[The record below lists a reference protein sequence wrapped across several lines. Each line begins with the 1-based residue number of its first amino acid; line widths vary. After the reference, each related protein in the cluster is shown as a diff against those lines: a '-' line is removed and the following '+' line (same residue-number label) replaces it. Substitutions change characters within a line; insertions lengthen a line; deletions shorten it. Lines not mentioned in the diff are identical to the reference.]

1 MLLVWVYYSAQIFV
15 LGAEFTWVYAHS
27 HGSCAKE
34 PEPEAP
40 QAIPARSE
48 SAGAKLALAPEPV
61 ASKPVLAPELI
72 ATRRSARPQPASLE
86 GFIQQNPL
94 KTLGGIAAFAL
105 LLGTLLRHLAPP
117 EKLVR
122 HRRTPAHLDK
132 KLTRM
137 RELVNKWGT
146 RPRRGLFRRR
156 RWF

>member
-1 MLLVWVYYSAQIFV
+1 VLLVWVYYSAQIFV

-61 ASKPVLAPELI
+61 ASKPVLAPEPI

-105 LLGTLLRHLAPP
+105 LLGTPLRQLA
-117 EKLVR
+117 EQG
-122 HRRTPAHLDK
+122 TW
-132 KLTRM
+132 LTT
-137 RELVNKWGT
+137 VAKT
-146 RPRRGLFRRR
+146 R
-156 RWF
+156 